1 MSETA
6 ESEVSWEKQL
16 AQAKQGVEELRRAAL
31 AAQQESGAE
40 FALVAP
46 SMRASAVNLAHYLAV
61 RRHDVRPLQD
71 ELARIGLSSLGRME
85 AHVMASLNAVLRVLY
100 TLLAEAVPPD
110 LFEQLPV
117 TFDTGAMML
126 ASHANAILGPE
137 PQERRTRIMVTMP
150 GEAADDPD
158 LIRALIEAG
167 MGVMRINC
175 AHDSPETWARMI
187 GHLRRA
193 ERDLG
198 KRCLVSFDLA
208 GPKLRIGPIEPG
220 PAVVKLRPVHNAL
233 GQVTKAARV
242 RLVSGSVDFDEKE
255 AAIPVDLALIAR
267 AEPGD
272 IFAFDDARGRKRV
285 LHVLEVVSH
294 ECLCETDR
302 PAYVVPGARL
312 TLWRG
317 KSQIAKGEVGALP
330 TIEQWIGLSVG
341 DILEVVRGETAGRDA
356 IYDDDGRLAEPAFVS
371 CALPEVFSGVRIGEP
386 ILFDDGKIEGVIR
399 DTAEDRFRVEI
410 KGVAGGKAKLR
421 AEKGI
426 NLPESNLKLPAL
438 TPKDIADLAFIAQ
451 FADMVAMSFVQR
463 PEDIDSLLHEIC
475 RLDSPQLGI
484 VLKIET
490 KVAFSRLPDLLLSAM
505 RHPPL
510 AVMIARG
517 DLGVEVGFERLSEVQ
532 EEILWLCEAAH
543 VPVIWATQV
552 LESLAKGG
560 MPSRAEVSD
569 AAMGSRA
576 ECVMLNKGPY
586 ILETLRFLID
596 VIERIEEHHCK
607 KTVRLRQLHVASRRN
622 LPASDTSNAFDQHAQ
637 ATDPPD
643 RRLDLHGPDIDSI
656 RRQQEADCRDA
667 SIPPD

>member
-1 MSETA
+1 MRETA
-6 ESEVSWEKQL
+6 EREVSWEKQL

-31 AAQQESGAE
+31 AAQQESRADL
-40 FALVAP
+40 ALVSP

-71 ELARIGLSSLGRME
+71 ALARIGLSSLGRME

-100 TLLAEAVPPD
+100 TLAGEAVPPCVLED
-110 LFEQLPV
+110 LPV
-117 TFDTGAMML
+117 TFDTGALML
-126 ASHANAILGPE
+126 ASHTNAILGAE

-150 GEAADDPD
+150 GEAANDPD
-158 LIRALIEAG
+158 LMRALIEAG

-175 AHDSPETWARMI
+175 AHDSPATWARMVE
-187 GHLRRA
+187 HLRRA

-198 KRCLVSFDLA
+198 KRCLISFDLA
-208 GPKLRIGPIEPG
+208 GPKLRTGPIEPG
-220 PAVVKLRPVHNAL
+220 PSVVKLRPVHNAL

-242 RLVSGSVDFDEKE
+242 RLVAGSVDFDGKE
-255 AAIPVDLALIAR
+255 PAIPVDHALIAR

-272 IFAFDDARGRKRV
+272 MFAFDDARGRKRA
-285 LHVLEVVSH
+285 LHVLEARSD
-294 ECLCETDR
+294 ECLCETDK

-312 TLWRG
+312 TLWRER
-317 KSQIAKGEVGALP
+317 SSIANGEVGALP
-330 TIEQWIGLSVG
+330 MIEQWITLSVG
-341 DILEVVRGETAGRDA
+341 DSLNVVRGETPGRDA
-356 IYDDDGRLAEPAFVS
+356 IFDDDGRLVEPAFVA

-386 ILFDDGKIEGVIR
+386 ILFDDGKIEGVIC
-399 DTAEDRFRVEI
+399 DIGEDRFRVEI

-438 TPKDIADLAFIAQ
+438 TPKDIADLTFIAKV
-451 FADMVAMSFVQR
+451 ADMVAMSFVQR
-463 PEDIDSLLHEIC
+463 PEDIDSLLHEIGK
-475 RLDSPQLGI
+475 LGSPQLGI

-622 LPASDTSNAFDQHAQ
+622 RLASDSPNASDERPSEN
-637 ATDPPD
+637 DPMN
-643 RRLDLHGPDIDSI
+643 RRLELHEPNNDSI
-656 RRQQEADCRDA
+656 RR
-667 SIPPD
+667 